1 MAAGLYSKIKEGFI
15 DGMISLT
22 SFNIKAML
30 YDIDDHAGV
39 ITGATNAS
47 PIVITQTAHGWTNG
61 DVVTIQGVVGNT
73 AANGKF
79 LIANV
84 TANTYE
90 LQDNSGNNV
99 AGNGAY
105 TSGGRSMNLT
115 ADVYLS
121 DLTASGIVGDAV
133 ALTNKTVTNGVFD
146 ADDVS
151 FMTVTGD
158 EFEAVILY
166 YDTSNATSSNL
177 IAYMDQSSGTPF
189 AITPSGG
196 DIDLQWSNGINK
208 IFRI

>member
-1 MAAGLYSKIKEGFI
+1 MAAGLYSKAKEAFLSANI
-15 DGMISLT
+15 DLT
-22 SFNIKAML
+22 YNTIKAML

-39 ITGATNAS
+39 ITGATNAT
-47 PIVITQTAHGWTNG
+47 PIVVTQTAHGWTNG

-90 LQDNSGNNV
+90 LQDIAGNNV

-105 TSGGRSMNLT
+105 ASGGKSMNLT
-115 ADVYLS
+115 ADQYLS
-121 DLTASGIVGDAV
+121 DLTAGGIVGDAV
-133 ALTNKTVTNGVFD
+133 TLTTPTVTGGVFD

-151 FMTVTGD
+151 FTTVTGD
-158 EFEAVILY
+158 EFEAVII
-166 YDTSNATSSNL
+166 YDDTGNATTSTL
-177 IAYMDQSSGTPF
+177 IAYMDQSGGGPF

-196 DIDLQWSNGINK
+196 DIDMQWSNGINK